1 LCRYVLQE
9 AADVDDVRD
18 DEAEGELSEEE
29 TAGARDSTAD
39 EVSVLIILFVSVIC
53 MKRSSI
59 LCCRRPI
66 SRRSIAAAAC
76 GRFAAERF
84 AGRRYRS
91 IGDVPLV

>member
-59 LCCRRPI
+59 LCCRI

-76 GRFAAERF
+76 GRFAAESF